1 MQIGQWEANP
11 STLQEACEVCRV
23 SSTALCK
30 EQKESFLSSS
40 PPPEGQ
46 ASKLHFVFCWGV
58 EWNDLPSP
66 YLRHHRDDLRAPHAS
81 IHLVV
86 WSSCHKACVKPA
98 VPGGGL
104 AAGRCQFMRVG
115 SVDRASFTALWFT
128 QTSKSDDFFGGLFF
142 FLEQEPTGA
151 STSPA
156 AALTFTCDYHS
167 RFSHLLVIVYLP
179 HEEGGVCLYHLGN
192 STSLACAI

>member
-1 MQIGQWEANP
+1 MRSKSVYSAGSVWG
-11 STLQEACEVCRV
+11 V
-23 SSTALCK
+23 SSFQHCPVQRTK
-30 EQKESFLSSS
+30 RKFLVVVV

-98 VPGGGL
+98 VPGGGVS
-104 AAGRCQFMRVG
+104 GWEMPIYEGGQRRQSQFYSSVIYSDVQVG
-115 SVDRASFTALWFT
+115 W
-128 QTSKSDDFFGGLFF
+128 FFGGLFF

>member
-30 EQKESFLSSS
+30 EQKESFLSSLS

-98 VPGGGL
+98 VPGGGGL

-128 QTSKSDDFFGGLFF
+128 QTSKSDDFLGGCFFFGAGAHGGLYKSSSCFDLHLWLPLPLF
-142 FLEQEPTGA
+142 PPSGNCVLA
-151 STSPA
+151 SW
-156 AALTFTCDYHS
+156 
-167 RFSHLLVIVYLP
+167 RGRGVLVSFRKQ
-179 HEEGGVCLYHLGN
+179 H
-192 STSLACAI
+192 

>member
-1 MQIGQWEANP
+1 MRSKSVYSAGSVWG
-11 STLQEACEVCRV
+11 V
-23 SSTALCK
+23 SSFQHCPVQRTK
-30 EQKESFLSSS
+30 RKFLVVV

-98 VPGGGL
+98 VPGGG
-104 AAGRCQFMRVG
+104 GVSGWEMPIYEGGQRRQSQFYSSVIYSDVQVG
-115 SVDRASFTALWFT
+115 W
-128 QTSKSDDFFGGLFF
+128 FFGGLFF

>member
-1 MQIGQWEANP
+1 MRSKSVYSAGSVWG
-11 STLQEACEVCRV
+11 V
-23 SSTALCK
+23 SSFQHCPVQRTK
-30 EQKESFLSSS
+30 RKFLVVV

>member
-1 MQIGQWEANP
+1 MRSKSVYSAGSVWG
-11 STLQEACEVCRV
+11 V
-23 SSTALCK
+23 SSFQHCPVQRTK
-30 EQKESFLSSS
+30 RKFLVVV

-98 VPGGGL
+98 VPGGGVS
-104 AAGRCQFMRVG
+104 GWEMPIYEGGQRRQSQFYSSVIYSDVQVG
-115 SVDRASFTALWFT
+115 WFFWGAVF
-128 QTSKSDDFFGGLFF
+128 FFGAGAHGGLYKSSSCFDLHLWLPLPLF
-142 FLEQEPTGA
+142 PPSGNCVLA
-151 STSPA
+151 SW
-156 AALTFTCDYHS
+156 
-167 RFSHLLVIVYLP
+167 RGRGVLVSFRKQ
-179 HEEGGVCLYHLGN
+179 H
-192 STSLACAI
+192 

>member
-1 MQIGQWEANP
+1 MRSKSVYSAGSVWG
-11 STLQEACEVCRV
+11 V
-23 SSTALCK
+23 SSFQHCPVQRTK
-30 EQKESFLSSS
+30 RKFLV

-46 ASKLHFVFCWGV
+46 GSKLHFVFCWGV

-66 YLRHHRDDLRAPHAS
+66 YLRHHTDDLQAPRAS

-98 VPGGGL
+98 VPGGGGL

-128 QTSKSDDFFGGLFF
+128 QTSKSDDFLGGWFF

-167 RFSHLLVIVYLP
+167 RFSHLLVIVWLP

-192 STSLACAI
+192 STSLACAT

>member
-30 EQKESFLSSS
+30 EQKESFLSSP

-98 VPGGGL
+98 VPGGGVS
-104 AAGRCQFMRVG
+104 GWEMPIYEGGQRRQSQFYSSVIYSDVQVG
-115 SVDRASFTALWFT
+115 W
-128 QTSKSDDFFGGLFF
+128 FFGGLFF
-142 FLEQEPTGA
+142 FFGA
-151 STSPA
+151 GAHGGLYKSSSCFD
-156 AALTFTCDYHS
+156 L
-167 RFSHLLVIVYLP
+167 HLWLPLPLFPPSGNCVLASWRGRGVLVSFRKQ
-179 HEEGGVCLYHLGN
+179 H
-192 STSLACAI
+192 